1 MNLKTIITGILA
13 TGCAAGFAQSGDLNS
28 RVIHNY
34 SQAGIGYGF
43 LQEIDGLGIDAQ
55 GVLAGASYEI
65 DNFVIGVGGGYFMGD
80 EEILQVS
87 PDGLSF
93 QKVDAEVW
101 NVAGNAGYVFRAMGN
116 HLNVIPNIGLSYTRA
131 ILDGGWGDD
140 TPDTTTVL
148 PGLNLSYALNNK
160 LSIDGSYS
168 YGFEIDG
175 VETELHL
182 LGLGATYAVTER
194 IGVSAKGYFAEEQ
207 GFTGLTAGVA
217 WHF

>member
-1 MNLKTIITGILA
+1 
-13 TGCAAGFAQSGDLNS
+13 
-28 RVIHNY
+28 
-34 SQAGIGYGF
+34 
-43 LQEIDGLGIDAQ
+43 
-55 GVLAGASYEI
+55 
-65 DNFVIGVGGGYFMGD
+65 
-80 EEILQVS
+80 
-87 PDGLSF
+87 
-93 QKVDAEVW
+93 
-101 NVAGNAGYVFRAMGN
+101 
-116 HLNVIPNIGLSYTRA
+116 
-131 ILDGGWGDD
+131 
-140 TPDTTTVL
+140 VL